1 MSISK
6 EQAATG
12 LKWAVGIA
20 AAALIAPVIFLA
32 VKGLVGLV
40 LAAAIGLVLVHGAPL
55 ASRWLATVTLSG
67 FKGLARSNPV
77 ETRQLI
83 AVRRKQ
89 ELSAVTKALQEF
101 GAEVLN
107 VQRHARGLREAGD
120 IDGANE
126 MDVTAS
132 KLQELLDL
140 RKRAYISAV
149 DAVQEYEKTTEKV
162 NRRWQAAQAALKAQK
177 LAGTSASKELDRI
190 MSEEALESV
199 ETAMNQVFAGLDS
212 AMLAESVQ
220 ALTNNPSPVIDVV
233 ATRVKEVAR

>member
-1 MSISK
+1 MALSK
-6 EQAATG
+6 EQVSSG
-12 LKWAVGIA
+12 LKWAIGIGGA
-20 AAALIAPVIFLA
+20 IAIAPFIFLA

-40 LAAAIGLVLVHGAPL
+40 IAAGVGMVLVHGAPL
-55 ASRWLATVTLSG
+55 FSRWCATVALEG
-67 FKGLARSNPV
+67 FKGIARKNPV

-83 AVRRKQ
+83 AIQRRKD
-89 ELSAVTKALQEF
+89 LTAIAAALQEF

-107 VQRHARGLREAGD
+107 VERHARGLRETGD

-132 KLQELLDL
+132 KLQQLLDL

-149 DAVQEYEKTTEKV
+149 DALQAYEQTTAKV
-162 NRRWQAAQAALKAQK
+162 NRRWQAAQAALKAQR
-177 LAGTSASKELDRI
+177 LAGPSANKELDRI

-212 AMLAESVQ
+212 AMLAESVP
-220 ALTNNPSPVIDVV
+220 ALTNAPSPVIDVV
-233 ATRVKEVAR
+233 ATRVREVAR